1 MGKFENYLIA
11 SDIDGTLLWEA
22 NYVNPRNLAR
32 LHDFCEGGGHFALS
46 TGRNHKDIYKVVGEF
61 GKYITMPCI
70 LCNGSY
76 LYDTQS
82 GEIMNPQYF
91 DRKKTTE
98 FLRELRRDFPNIGY
112 RASFEG
118 GFLVPE
124 DDTIIMPVLRHM
136 EIDMLATLCPAEEFE
151 NHDLFKSVLIGAP
164 EDLERL
170 RARIEEHY
178 NGIFTVTTSGPSMI
192 ELQPFGVSKSFQI
205 PYLKKLY
212 PGAELWC
219 IGDYDNDI
227 EMLRDADVSVC
238 PANAMAAVKAICDLE
253 VCHCKDGALAELI
266 DEIEARIEKK
276 NG

>member
-1 MGKFENYLIA
+1 MKKFENYLIA

-22 NYVNPRNLAR
+22 TYVNPRNLVR
-32 LHDFCEGGGHFALS
+32 LRDFCEGGGHFALS
-46 TGRNHKDIYKVVGEF
+46 TGRNHKDIYKVVGDF
-61 GKYITMPCI
+61 GQFITMPCI

-76 LYDTQS
+76 LYDTKT

-91 DRKKTTE
+91 DRKKTTA
-98 FLRELRRDFPNIGY
+98 FLRELRHDFPKVGY

-124 DDTIIMPVLRHM
+124 DDTIIMPVLKHM
-136 EIDMLATLCPAEEFE
+136 GIDMLATLCPAEEFE
-151 NHDLFKSVLIGAP
+151 THDLFKSVLIGSP
-164 EDLERL
+164 EDLTRL
-170 RARIEEHY
+170 RARIEEDY
-178 NGIFTVTTSGPSMI
+178 NGVITVTTSGPSMI
-192 ELQPFGVSKSFQI
+192 ELQPYGVSKSFQI
-205 PYLKKLY
+205 PYLKNLY

-238 PANAMAAVKAICDLE
+238 PANATDTVKAIADIE
-253 VCHCKDGALAELI
+253 VCHCKDGALAALI
-266 DEIEARIEKK
+266 DEIERRTEKK

>member
-1 MGKFENYLIA
+1 MKKFENYLIA

-22 NYVNPRNLAR
+22 NYINPRNLTR
-32 LHDFCEGGGHFALS
+32 LRDFCEGGGHFALS
-46 TGRNHKDIYKVVGEF
+46 TGRNHKDIYKVVGDF
-61 GKYITMPCI
+61 GQFITMPCI

-76 LYDTQS
+76 LYDTQT
-82 GEIMNPQYF
+82 GKIMNPQYF

-98 FLRELRRDFPNIGY
+98 FLRELRRDFKNIGY

-124 DDTIIMPVLRHM
+124 DDTIIMPVLKHM
-136 EIDMLATLCPAEEFE
+136 GIDMLATLCPAEEFE
-151 NHDLFKSVLIGAP
+151 NHDLFKSVMIGAP
-164 EDLERL
+164 EDLLRL
-170 RARIEEHY
+170 RARIEENY
-178 NGIFTVTTSGPSMI
+178 AGVFTVTTSGPSMI
-192 ELQPFGVSKSFQI
+192 ELQPYGISKSFQI
-205 PYLKKLY
+205 PYLKSLY

-238 PANAMAAVKAICDLE
+238 PQNATDAVKAIADVE
-253 VCHCKDGALAELI
+253 VCHCKDGALAALI
-266 DEIEARIEKK
+266 DEIERRIEKK